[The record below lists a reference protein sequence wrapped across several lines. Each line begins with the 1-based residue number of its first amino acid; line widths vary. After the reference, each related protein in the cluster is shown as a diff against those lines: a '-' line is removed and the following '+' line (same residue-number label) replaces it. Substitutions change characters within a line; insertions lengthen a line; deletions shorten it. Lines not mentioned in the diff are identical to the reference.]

1 MLQISVYPCRMCV
14 LLLYASWLSTS
25 ADLSKFL
32 KSLSLS
38 RLISPHCS
46 LHEMRWKERQQNYLC
61 RGKLRFHPEKSPN
74 LKNSEENAIEK
85 DCFPIAICGNSF
97 QKWSSEGT
105 CLQEPGWECITL
117 TLCNWRAE
125 AIFACL
131 CHIDKIQG
139 ETCFLC
145 LLCIM

>member
-46 LHEMRWKERQQNYLC
+46 LHEMGWKERQQKYLC

-85 DCFPIAICGNSF
+85 DCFPQPFVVIPSKSGVVKGLARLRVHYPHS
-97 QKWSSEGT
+97 
-105 CLQEPGWECITL
+105 LQLESRGY
-117 TLCNWRAE
+117 
-125 AIFACL
+125 F
-131 CHIDKIQG
+131 
-139 ETCFLC
+139 C
-145 LLCIM
+145 LLMPYRQDSR

>member
-14 LLLYASWLSTS
+14 LLLYTSWLSTS

-46 LHEMRWKERQQNYLC
+46 LHEMGWKERQQKYLC

-85 DCFPIAICGNSF
+85 DCFPQPFVVIPSKSGVVKGLAYKSQVESALPSLFATGEQRLFLPAYAI
-97 QKWSSEGT
+97 
-105 CLQEPGWECITL
+105 
-117 TLCNWRAE
+117 
-125 AIFACL
+125 
-131 CHIDKIQG
+131 
-139 ETCFLC
+139 
-145 LLCIM
+145 